1 MHLYTCEAAIASK
14 KLRNPGGRC
23 TSVLAGTPKKQ
34 AFSTDFDPPQLH
46 ERDTTEPHIWPNV
59 CLADALPREPSRIV
73 RGQPEQTA
81 AWPKHGDASCS
92 HGTHHTEPISVFA
105 RCNPSAKRPVHYSAQ
120 CAHGVLIRSVHTFF
134 MTPSQVC
141 TLFFWPFQECAHI
154 FFSVSVSVH
163 INFMDIF

>member
-1 MHLYTCEAAIASK
+1 MGLTAWMHLYTCEAAIASK

-92 HGTHHTEPISVFA
+92 HGTHHTEPISDFA
-105 RCNPSAKRPVHYSAQ
+105 RCNPVSFITGHGTIPMPTSWRTTSGIHRLRPASGRPERPKRR
-120 CAHGVLIRSVHTFF
+120 CA
-134 MTPSQVC
+134 C
-141 TLFFWPFQECAHI
+141 CAG
-154 FFSVSVSVH
+154 
-163 INFMDIF
+163 